1 MDVELI
7 GVAVKGLLG
16 VMLPGYEAFAVEIDG
31 NETVDNRPAL
41 VEDTEIVFTVLCKSL
56 LGFGARA
63 VEVVFCRLMLGLD
76 VGAVEAGKVES
87 ADDAV
92 EAIFDTV
99 LL

>member
-7 GVAVKGLLG
+7 GVGFKGLLG
-16 VMLPGYEAFAVEIDG
+16 VMLPGFETVAVEIDG
-31 NETVDNRPAL
+31 IGTVDNRPAL
-41 VEDTEIVFTVLCKSL
+41 VEDAEIVFTVLYKSL
-56 LGFGARA
+56 LGFEARA
-63 VEVVFCRLMLGLD
+63 VEVVLCRLLLRLD